1 MSQGLS
7 CCITNAS
14 DHLQAKA
21 YAPATSYSLIP
32 VTVAHGRDEHF
43 GRSVRVSGYM
53 LYVGTYTIRG
63 SKGIYAFRFDS
74 ASGDLS
80 PLGLQ
85 AETENPSF
93 LTVDSKRA
101 LLYAVNEIND
111 YRGGQSGSVRAY
123 KVDGKKGRLHLLN
136 EVSSMGGGPCH
147 VSLDKTGRYAFVANF
162 QSGSIAGFPVLE
174 DGRLGRASVFVQDH
188 GSSADLVRHREPH
201 AHSVATSPDNRFLVL
216 ADLGLD
222 RLFVYPFNSSSGQVT
237 EAGVQVVRT
246 RAGAGPRHFSFHPN
260 GRQLYVVNETDSTV
274 TVFAYE
280 QASGTVHELQTV
292 STLPDGTSG
301 PNDAA
306 EMRLDS
312 NARFLYVSN
321 RGHDTISVFLVYK
334 RGTLNMVADFQT
346 GGRSPRTF
354 TIDPTGRYLLVA
366 NERSDNV
373 VVFKIDPETSALNP
387 VGQPV
392 DLPSP
397 VCLAFFRP
405 S

>member
-1 MSQGLS
+1 MRQ
-7 CCITNAS
+7 
-14 DHLQAKA
+14 K
-21 YAPATSYSLIP
+21 
-32 VTVAHGRDEHF
+32 
-43 GRSVRVSGYM
+43 
-53 LYVGTYTIRG
+53 
-63 SKGIYAFRFDS
+63 
-74 ASGDLS
+74 
-80 PLGLQ
+80 
-85 AETENPSF
+85 
-93 LTVDSKRA
+93 
-101 LLYAVNEIND
+101 
-111 YRGGQSGSVRAY
+111 
-123 KVDGKKGRLHLLN
+123 
-136 EVSSMGGGPCH
+136 
-147 VSLDKTGRYAFVANF
+147 
-162 QSGSIAGFPVLE
+162 
-174 DGRLGRASVFVQDH
+174 
-188 GSSADLVRHREPH
+188 EPH

-405 S
+405 I